1 MKRTGLALALLM
13 VGLGVLLLKSPGT
26 RLMGLTEDQLG
37 QLAYFLPLVTL
48 FSAGILASRRSWG
61 QSARHLLIW
70 LGIML
75 ALAGLSLYRE
85 DMKRFAARLAAG
97 LMPGRA
103 ITITAED
110 GRREVLLSRDMSGHF
125 TPMVEVN
132 AQDIPMLVDTG
143 ASTVVLTYEDAVTV
157 GIIPENLVYSTR
169 ILTANGE
176 AVAAPIALTTVA
188 IGPIRREN
196 IPALVTRRGA
206 LDQSLLGMSFLT
218 SLSSFHMQ
226 TDELRLKD

>member
-1 MKRTGLALALLM
+1 MKRTGLALVILLT
-13 VGLGVLLLKSPGT
+13 GLAFLLLKTPGS
-26 RLMGLTEDQLG
+26 RVMGLSENQIG
-37 QLAYFLPLVTL
+37 QLAALVPIVTL
-48 FSAGILASRRSWG
+48 LGAGILVSRRNWS
-61 QSARHLLIW
+61 QSAHQLLIW
-70 LGIML
+70 LGIIL

-85 DMKRFAARLAAG
+85 DMKRFGARLAAG

-103 ITITAED
+103 ITITEAD
-110 GRREVLLSRDMSGHF
+110 GSHEVLLSRDMSGHF
-125 TPMVEVN
+125 TAVVQVN

-143 ASTVVLTYEDAVTV
+143 ASTVTLTYDDAVAV

-169 ILTANGE
+169 VLTANGE
-176 AVAAPIALTTVA
+176 ALAAPIALTTVA

-196 IPALVTRRGA
+196 IPALVTRKGA
-206 LDQSLLGMSFLT
+206 LDQSLLGVSFLS